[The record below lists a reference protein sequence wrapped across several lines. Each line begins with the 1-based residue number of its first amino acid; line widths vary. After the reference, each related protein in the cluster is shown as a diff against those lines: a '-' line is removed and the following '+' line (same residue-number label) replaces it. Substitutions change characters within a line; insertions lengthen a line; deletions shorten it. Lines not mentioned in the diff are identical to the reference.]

1 MQAIHQFAM
10 GRYINPWWMV
20 YFYSGFAWKLR
31 AKHMKNYVAFSE
43 AAFKSAKAIPW
54 KFPAIL
60 CFQKFPDEFGK
71 FPEIS
76 PIFHGK
82 AISLIF

>member
-1 MQAIHQFAM
+1 
-10 GRYINPWWMV
+10 
-20 YFYSGFAWKLR
+20 
-31 AKHMKNYVAFSE
+31 MKNYVAFSE

-54 KFPAIL
+54 KFPAML

-71 FPEIS
+71 FPEFS

-82 AISLIF
+82 AISPIF